1 MAIEVGNLPGLD
13 SDKKF
18 TIHSPSPTQEA
29 KAHAE
34 ATGGSAGVEKFAES
48 HEIQRN
54 CEMVCIYIH
63 IYIYLYCVCIN
74 STQYIHMHMHMH
86 VHILVCV

>member
-34 ATGGSAGVEKFAES
+34 ATGAQPELKNSQKAMKS
-48 HEIQRN
+48 SEIAKW
-54 CEMVCIYIH
+54 
-63 IYIYLYCVCIN
+63 CVY
-74 STQYIHMHMHMH
+74 T
-86 VHILVCV
+86 L